1 MGKGKDRQDG
11 LGRAE
16 KWLLAGIALLALSLR
31 IWGIGTGLPYLYHP
45 DEAGKVC
52 IAQRMLKTGDL
63 NPHYFRKPGLFIYLN
78 ALAYVPYYLTGRL
91 LGIFQQPNDVPY
103 PNVIA
108 MAVGKTSMST
118 TFLLGRVLSACFG
131 VGAVAMV
138 YLAGRQLAKK
148 GPTGLLAALMM
159 AISPASV
166 LNSRHIHPDAQVVFF
181 IVLSLWLSLRL
192 LERGKAWDYVL
203 AGLAAGLAASSKYNG
218 ALVLIAIY
226 AAHHL
231 RCGWKGLTGGKLYLA
246 LGSSAV
252 AFIATNPF
260 ALLNL
265 REVLGAVIWE
275 ARHYATGHLGME
287 GNTLRFYLTWL
298 CEFEGPLCL
307 LAVCQ
312 IIRGTRLRSK
322 QHLLLSSFPVIYF
335 AIVNSLIVRNVRTL
349 LPILPFLFLLASGL
363 LVNLFERAG
372 SLRRKMRN
380 WSVLGLAASTVLCLS
395 WPLAQTVK
403 NNIALS
409 TVDSRTTSVAWIDR
423 NLPEGARIAMESF
436 AAYVDPERFSVQAF
450 NKLNNHSPGWYVAN
464 GFDYLIFGENMFGEF
479 YAEPNR
485 YSEQVSRYD
494 ELFRTFEVVRIFTDG
509 GYEVRIHRVSE

>member
-1 MGKGKDRQDG
+1 MLWRV
-11 LGRAE
+11 E
-16 KWLLAGIALLALSLR
+16 KWLLAGVALLALSLR

-45 DEAGKVC
+45 DEAGKVR

-63 NPHYFRKPGLFIYLN
+63 NPHYFLKPGLFIYLN

-103 PNVIA
+103 PTVLA
-108 MAVGKTSMST
+108 MGVGKTSMRT

-148 GPTGLLAALMM
+148 GPTRLLAALMM

-166 LNSRHIHPDAQVVFF
+166 LNSRYIHPDPQVVFF
-181 IVLSLWLSLRL
+181 VVLSLWLSLRL
-192 LERGKAWDYVL
+192 LERGKTWDYVL
-203 AGLAAGLAASSKYNG
+203 AGLATGLAASSKYNG
-218 ALVLIAIY
+218 ALVFVAIC
-226 AAHHL
+226 AAHLL
-231 RCGWKGLTGGKLYLA
+231 RSGWKGLTEGKLYLA

-252 AFIATNPF
+252 ALLATNPF

-265 REVLGAVIWE
+265 REFLAAVVAE
-275 ARHYATGHLGME
+275 ARHYATGHSGME

-298 CEFEGPLCL
+298 WEFEGPLCL

-335 AIVNSLIVRNVRTL
+335 AIVSSFTVRNDRTL

-363 LVNLFERAG
+363 LVNLSERVG
-372 SLRRKMRN
+372 SLRPKMRN
-380 WSVLGLAASTVLCLS
+380 WSVLGLLALTVLCLS

-409 TVDSRTTSVAWIDR
+409 SVDSRATSAVWIDR
-423 NLPEGARIAMESF
+423 NLPEDARIAIESY
-436 AAYVDPERFSVQAF
+436 APYVDPERFSVQGF
-450 NKLNNHSPGWYVAN
+450 GKLIDHPPGWYVAN
-464 GFDYLIFGENMFGEF
+464 GFDYLIFGESMFGRF
-479 YAEPNR
+479 YAEPDR

-494 ELFRTFEVVRIFTDG
+494 ELFRTFEVVKTFTDG
-509 GYEVRIHRVSE
+509 GYEVRIYRVSEQPKD